1 MSFEGDESPDDD
13 TDRNPYKTPN
23 MTEGDDALLE
33 RTREMEVFI
42 YLTIVWVTENALVDL
57 WRMFNRQ

>member
-1 MSFEGDESPDDD
+1 MSFEGDEFPKDD

-23 MTEGDDALLE
+23 MTESDPALLE
-33 RTREMEVFI
+33 RTREMEAI
-42 YLTIVWVTENALVDL
+42 TYLTIVWVAGNALVDL